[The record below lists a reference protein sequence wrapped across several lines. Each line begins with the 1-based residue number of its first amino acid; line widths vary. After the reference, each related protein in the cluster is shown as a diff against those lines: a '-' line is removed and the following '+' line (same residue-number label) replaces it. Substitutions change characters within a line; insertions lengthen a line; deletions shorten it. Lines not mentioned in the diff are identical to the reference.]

1 MRQIEIK
8 QNYRKQETLL
18 QSIKVL
24 TIMQTVKENQ
34 RMK

>member
-8 QNYRKQETLL
+8 QNYRKQETLF